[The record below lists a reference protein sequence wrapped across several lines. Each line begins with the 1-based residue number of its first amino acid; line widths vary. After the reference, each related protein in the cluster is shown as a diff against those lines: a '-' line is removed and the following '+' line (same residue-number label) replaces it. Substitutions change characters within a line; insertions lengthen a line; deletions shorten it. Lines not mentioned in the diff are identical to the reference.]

1 MSDPTPPAPSPSGG
15 PSFAE
20 ENAQRIA
27 AEQLSHYDAA
37 SDTYH
42 VAYGPPSPALT
53 IRDPEREVFVR
64 VDPAT
69 EAVLGFSIPNF
80 KAWHAEHADPDG
92 SFEVDLPPTWSLR
105 PEAPGNDAPDEDD
118 EDDEDDD

>member
-1 MSDPTPPAPSPSGG
+1 MSDPTPPAPSATGG
-15 PSFAE
+15 PNYAE

-27 AEQLSHYDAA
+27 AEQLSHYDEA

-80 KAWHAEHADPDG
+80 KAWHAEHADADG

-105 PEAPGNDAPDEDD
+105 PEVPEADVDG
-118 EDDEDDD
+118 DDD